1 VRLITFRNKPR
12 DPTREESLEE
22 IGALVDGDTK
32 VIRLQTAEKLRSG
45 QLHPRLANMIAF
57 LESGV
62 AARETAQ
69 AAVDFALSRRPE
81 GVIVERGSVELL
93 APVPRPESMR
103 DFMSFEQHAINCLR
117 RLSMLRWRGV
127 VDEWIEGIFGRKAT
141 LAYRMNRAWYERPLY
156 YKGNRRSVV
165 GDGARVAPREIFK
178 PRRWRGI
185 WVPRKEKISTAATRL
200 VQRW

>member
-12 DPTREESLEE
+12 APTREESLEE

-32 VIRLQTAEKLRSG
+32 VIRLQAAEKLRSG
-45 QLHPRLANMIAF
+45 QLHPQLANMIAF
-57 LESGV
+57 LEGSA
-62 AARETAQ
+62 AARKTAQ
-69 AAVDFALSRRPE
+69 AALDFALSRRPD

-117 RLSMLRWRGV
+117 RLSMPRWRGV
-127 VDEWIEGIFGRKAT
+127 VDEWIERILGRKAT

-156 YKGNRRSVV
+156 YKRQSPKRGGRW
-165 GDGARVAPREIFK
+165 GARVYSVFY
-178 PRRWRGI
+178 
-185 WVPRKEKISTAATRL
+185 SAT
-200 VQRW
+200 